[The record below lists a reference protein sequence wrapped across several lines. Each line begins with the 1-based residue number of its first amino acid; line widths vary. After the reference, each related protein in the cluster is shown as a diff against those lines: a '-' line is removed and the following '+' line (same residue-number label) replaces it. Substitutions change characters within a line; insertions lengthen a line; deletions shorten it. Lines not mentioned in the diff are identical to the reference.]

1 MFLQR
6 KAAKEAREGGDERE
20 VNLEQFTTV
29 DSVGDV
35 DGLNAD
41 EDENMAA
48 VDVDKSTTDAEKIDG
63 EKTHTDSESPKKSST
78 GPKPEIIV
86 GNEHLKK
93 VEVYYCD
100 LCYYYLP
107 HKKDQ
112 EAALKI
118 HCNTKSHLRA
128 YVRYRENQNLRIA
141 AEKIHR
147 KHQEK
152 RDARKEGKN
161 GKNTM
166 LNEL

>member
-1 MFLQR
+1 M
-6 KAAKEAREGGDERE
+6 
-20 VNLEQFTTV
+20 EQFTTV

-41 EDENMAA
+41 EDELMAA
-48 VDVDKSTTDAEKIDG
+48 ADGEKSTTDAEKKEG
-63 EKTHTDSESPKKSST
+63 EKTATDGEPPKKATT
-78 GPKPEIIV
+78 GSKAEIIV

-118 HCNTKSHLRA
+118 HCNSKGHLRA
-128 YVRYRENQNLRIA
+128 YVRYRENQNLRLA

-152 RDARKEGKN
+152 RDARKEGKK
-161 GKNTM
+161 GQMRRKWK
-166 LNEL
+166 

>member
-1 MFLQR
+1 M
-6 KAAKEAREGGDERE
+6 
-20 VNLEQFTTV
+20 NLEQFTTV

-35 DGLNAD
+35 DGQNGD
-41 EDENMAA
+41 DDDI
-48 VDVDKSTTDAEKIDG
+48 VDG
-63 EKTHTDSESPKKSST
+63 EKNDTTDKTDTSTTEKSNDGDTPKKKS
-78 GPKPEIIV
+78 KPAIIV

-147 KHQEK
+147 IHQEK
-152 RDARKEGKN
+152 RDARKEGSKIY
-161 GKNTM
+161 
-166 LNEL
+166 

>member
-1 MFLQR
+1 M
-6 KAAKEAREGGDERE
+6 
-20 VNLEQFTTV
+20 NLEQFTTV

-35 DGLNAD
+35 DGQNDDDDNIAAD
-41 EDENMAA
+41 T
-48 VDVDKSTTDAEKIDG
+48 DKNDAEKNDTSTTEKSNDG
-63 EKTHTDSESPKKSST
+63 ESPKKKS
-78 GPKPEIIV
+78 KQAIIV

-112 EAALKI
+112 EAALKM

-128 YVRYRENQNLRIA
+128 YVRYRENQNLRLA

-147 KHQEK
+147 IHQEK
-152 RDARKEGKN
+152 RDARKEGNVILKIHIIIVEKYN
-161 GKNTM
+161 IFHFILSRKSQS
-166 LNEL
+166 

>member
-1 MFLQR
+1 M
-6 KAAKEAREGGDERE
+6 
-20 VNLEQFTTV
+20 NLEQFTTV

-35 DGLNAD
+35 DGQNGEDDGIAD
-41 EDENMAA
+41 SSDKIEGEKNDGSTA
-48 VDVDKSTTDAEKIDG
+48 DKSIDG
-63 EKTHTDSESPKKSST
+63 DSPKKKST
-78 GPKPEIIV
+78 KAAIIV

-112 EAALKI
+112 ETSLKA

-128 YVRYRENQNLRIA
+128 YVRYRENQNLRLA

-152 RDARKEGKN
+152 RDARREGN
-161 GKNTM
+161 DSIF
-166 LNEL
+166 